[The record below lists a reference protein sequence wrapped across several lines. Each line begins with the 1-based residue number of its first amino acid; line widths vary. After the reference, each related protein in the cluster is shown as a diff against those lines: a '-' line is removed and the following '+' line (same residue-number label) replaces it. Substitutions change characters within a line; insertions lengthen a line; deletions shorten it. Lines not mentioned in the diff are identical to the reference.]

1 MALFPERND
10 IYSDDTIL
18 RFDNR
23 EELNEI
29 EIESNSAEW
38 LYFVWSD

>member
-18 RFDNR
+18 RFDNC
-23 EELNEI
+23 EELN